1 MSQSRAAGEH
11 KIQPTNHNIDKDL
24 PVNSYNQLNTEAAE
38 LIIKPLI
45 NSNKQSENKIES
57 RNDISKNE
65 LGRSIIKDELSTPY
79 EDELKFLEDFK
90 IKETCLEN
98 EYHTSQCFVTFRIDE
113 IVCFLFAMISLGSG
127 MIYHEIKINGR
138 RFSIDEEMIE
148 KAMYASLNITTAG
161 VFMFSKKINFNQ

>member
-11 KIQPTNHNIDKDL
+11 TIQQKNQNVDKDL

-98 EYHTSQCFVTFRIDE
+98 
-113 IVCFLFAMISLGSG
+113 
-127 MIYHEIKINGR
+127 
-138 RFSIDEEMIE
+138 
-148 KAMYASLNITTAG
+148 
-161 VFMFSKKINFNQ
+161 